1 MNTRVFTPQDT
12 RRISERIRA
21 VVKAS
26 PGIPLALLCRT
37 LNAQPSVEWCGVC
50 KSYSNKRRR
59 LRAEAWAEN
68 DTLPDLP
75 APYQLHEPCPG
86 IGFDNVRKSVY
97 ALAER
102 KLIRL
107 EHEQRK
113 DTRQPRGWD
122 WMTCCYLQPA
132 ARVALVGCVA
142 QKQSHKAPAREL
154 YTSPLW
160 RHRLAWA
167 EQHADQVLVLSA
179 RHHLVALDQE
189 LEPYNTSLN
198 TASKA
203 ERLVWSTA
211 VWGQLHLYL
220 DVAATH
226 FVLLAGKAYT
236 TYLRPWLEVQAAG
249 CETPL
254 RSLSIGQ
261 QIQWLK
267 ANSAQED

>member
-1 MNTRVFTPQDT
+1 MNTRVFTPEDT

-21 VVKAS
+21 VVKTS

-37 LNAQPSVEWCGVC
+37 LNGQPATEWCGLC
-50 KSYSNKRRR
+50 EQYATIRKRE
-59 LRAEAWAEN
+59 RAKAN
-68 DTLPDLP
+68 GQDTLWTLP

-86 IGFDNVRKSVY
+86 IGFDNIRKSAY
-97 ALAER
+97 ALNER
-102 KLIRL
+102 GILRL
-107 EHEQRK
+107 EREQRK

-142 QKQSHKAPAREL
+142 QKQERKAPAREL

-160 RHRLAWA
+160 RYRLAWA

-179 RHHLVALDQE
+179 KHHLVALDQE
-189 LEPYNTSLN
+189 LEPYDASLN
-198 TASKA
+198 TMSKA
-203 ERLVWSTA
+203 ERLAWSTT

-220 DVAATH
+220 SVASTH

-236 TYLRPWLEVQAAG
+236 TYLRPWLEAQAAG
-249 CETPL
+249 CEAPL

-267 ANSAQED
+267 ANCNQED